1 MKLSGR
7 AITKYARL
15 ISELVFAIAALGI
28 FRKRSTCLLVAVML
42 PVVLGGCGTALNR
55 NMESTFLSSHDLI
68 VMTDKMAVAIAA
80 NPQIA
85 AITARGPM
93 VIVLTNLQNM
103 TDTIIPRG
111 EGDIFL
117 HRVRVLLEG
126 EADLRRRFI
135 FVLNR
140 ETFKELQA
148 RQGWSAAQL
157 GPDIRRLQAQ
167 YALRA
172 VFYSDTKVA
181 PRYRSD
187 YYLCTYLL
195 TNIRTG
201 QIIWEG
207 SYEVKKAVHG
217 SFLD

>member
-1 MKLSGR
+1 MLD
-7 AITKYARL
+7 
-15 ISELVFAIAALGI
+15 V
-28 FRKRSTCLLVAVML
+28 FRKWLIGL
-42 PVVLGGCGTALNR
+42 PMALITVSVGGCGTALNR
-55 NMESTFLSSHDLI
+55 HMESTFLSSHDL
-68 VMTDKMAVAIAA
+68 VAMTDKMAASMAS

-85 AITARGPM
+85 AITTRGPM
-93 VIVLTNLQNM
+93 VIVLTNLRNM

-117 HRVRVLLEG
+117 HRVRVLLDG

-140 ETFKELQA
+140 ETFTELQA
-148 RQGWSAAQL
+148 RQGWSPVQL
-157 GPDIRRLQAQ
+157 GPDVRRIQPQ

-201 QIIWEG
+201 QIIWEN

>member
-1 MKLSGR
+1 MRWIGL
-7 AITKYARL
+7 L
-15 ISELVFAIAALGI
+15 LAL
-28 FRKRSTCLLVAVML
+28 FTVSVS
-42 PVVLGGCGTALNR
+42 GCGTALNR
-55 NMESTFLSSHDLI
+55 NMESTFLSGHDLM
-68 VMTDKMAVAIAA
+68 VMTDKMAASIAS

-85 AITARGPM
+85 AITVHGPM
-93 VIVLTNLQNM
+93 VIVLTHLRNM
-103 TDTIIPRG
+103 TDEIIPRG

-117 HRVRVLLEG
+117 HRVRVLLNG
-126 EADLRRRFI
+126 EPALRSRFV

-140 ETFKELQA
+140 ETFKELQV
-148 RQGWSAAQL
+148 QEGWSAAQL
-157 GPDIRRLQAQ
+157 GPDVRRLQPK

-181 PRYRSD
+181 HRYRSD

-201 QIIWEG
+201 QIIWEN